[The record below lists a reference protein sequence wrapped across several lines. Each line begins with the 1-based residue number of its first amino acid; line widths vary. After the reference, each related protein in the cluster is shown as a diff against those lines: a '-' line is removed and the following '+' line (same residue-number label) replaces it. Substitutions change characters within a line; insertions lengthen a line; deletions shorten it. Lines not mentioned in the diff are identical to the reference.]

1 MKELYK
7 FFKFNGKVIDIEEV
21 DDKNLQI
28 FSREVLKMINKG
40 KAGWENMLPKG
51 IAELIK
57 KDHLFGYDENKI
69 LEEAN

>member
-7 FFKFNGKVIDIEEV
+7 FFKFNGKVIDIEDV

-28 FSREVLKMINKG
+28 FSREVLKMISKG
-40 KAGWENMLPKG
+40 QEGWEAMLPIG

-57 KDHLFGYDENKI
+57 QDHLFGYNEKKL
-69 LEEAN
+69 LESTN